1 MCVFVSLL
9 ASLGGY
15 FSPFIPPGRVATGP
29 GKGCAVFP
37 ESWLCVGLVDWLVGV
52 LGKVPVPESL
62 ALRGSRGQGS
72 IGGCWPVCLV
82 YPGKWVVASGWD
94 GVSTWS
100 HGTAS
105 FSHFPRAES
114 WCLATLLPKPQP
126 LRSDP
131 FQKGGGG
138 LLQGLPQAGPG
149 SASPTSLTTSLLEA
163 WLSRSCLGP

>member
-1 MCVFVSLL
+1 MLPDVFVSLL

-29 GKGCAVFP
+29 SKGCAVFP
-37 ESWLCVGLVDWLVGV
+37 ESWLCVGLVDGLVGI
-52 LGKVPVPESL
+52 LGKVPVLESL
-62 ALRGSRGQGS
+62 ALRGSRRLGS
-72 IGGCWPVCLV
+72 IASCWPVSLV
-82 YPGKWVVASGWD
+82 YPGKRVVASGWD

-100 HGTAS
+100 HGTDS

-131 FQKGGGG
+131 FQK
-138 LLQGLPQAGPG
+138 
-149 SASPTSLTTSLLEA
+149 
-163 WLSRSCLGP
+163 